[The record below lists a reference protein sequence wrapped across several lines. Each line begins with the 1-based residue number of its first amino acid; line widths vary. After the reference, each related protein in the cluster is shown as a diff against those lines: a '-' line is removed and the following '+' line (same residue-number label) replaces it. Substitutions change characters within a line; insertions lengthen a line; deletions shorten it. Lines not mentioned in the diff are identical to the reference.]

1 MTALTIPLSLYVH
14 FPWCIQ
20 KCPYCDFNSHTL
32 RGELPEREYRTVL
45 LNDLQREL
53 ELSSGK
59 IQTIFFCGG
68 TPSLIDPDTIHGVIN
83 TVQSQNRLASTA
95 EITLEANPGSADTSR
110 FEGYRSAGVNRLSIG
125 IQSLNNSNLKNLG
138 RIHSSNQGIE
148 AIEIGRTAGFKN
160 INLDMMF
167 GLQNQ
172 THKSAKEDI
181 SALIALE
188 PEHISYY
195 QLTLE
200 PNTAFHNAPPKLP
213 YDDDIV
219 DMQDAGLALLAEH
232 QFERYEVSA
241 FAKKGYQSQHNLNYW
256 LFGDYI
262 AIGAGAHGKVTTQ
275 GEIIRYSKPR
285 HPKRYLEKPVPLRSD
300 VRLPDLQNTIFE
312 FLLNALRL
320 PNGFSETVFTQRT
333 GITLDKLTPR
343 LKRPISKGLISHQ
356 NGRVKTTS
364 TGFTYLNELLEYFL
378 PDE

>member
-1 MTALTIPLSLYVH
+1 MNAPTVPLSLYVH

-32 RGELPEREYRTVL
+32 RGELPELEYRSVL
-45 LNDLQREL
+45 LNDLNQEL

-59 IQTIFFCGG
+59 IQTIFFGGG
-68 TPSLIDPDTIHGVIN
+68 TPSLIDPDTIHGVIE
-83 TVQSQNRLASTA
+83 TVKRQNRLASNA

-110 FEGYRSAGVNRLSIG
+110 FEGYRAAGVNRLSIG

-138 RIHSSNQGIE
+138 RIHSSNQGLE
-148 AIEIGRTAGFKN
+148 AIAIGRTAGFDN

-172 THKSAKEDI
+172 THKSAFEDI
-181 SALIALE
+181 SALIGLE

-200 PNTAFHNAPPKLP
+200 PNTAFHNSPPKLP
-213 YDDDIV
+213 LDDDIV
-219 DMQDAGLALLAEH
+219 DMQDAGLSLLAEH

-241 FAKKGYQSQHNLNYW
+241 FAKEGHQSRHNLNYW

-262 AIGAGAHGKVTTQ
+262 AIGAGAHGKVTTN
-275 GEIIRYSKPR
+275 GEILRYSKPR
-285 HPKRYLEKPVPLRSD
+285 HPKRYLEKPIPPRSD
-300 VRLPDLQNTIFE
+300 VRRPDVENTIFE

-333 GITLDKLTPR
+333 GITLNELTPR
-343 LKRPISKGLISHQ
+343 LQRPINKGLITHQ
-356 NGRVKTTS
+356 NGCIKTTS

>member
-59 IQTIFFCGG
+59 IQTIFFGGG

-172 THKSAKEDI
+172 T
-181 SALIALE
+181 
-188 PEHISYY
+188 
-195 QLTLE
+195 
-200 PNTAFHNAPPKLP
+200 
-213 YDDDIV
+213 
-219 DMQDAGLALLAEH
+219 G
-232 QFERYEVSA
+232 
-241 FAKKGYQSQHNLNYW
+241 
-256 LFGDYI
+256 
-262 AIGAGAHGKVTTQ
+262 
-275 GEIIRYSKPR
+275 
-285 HPKRYLEKPVPLRSD
+285 
-300 VRLPDLQNTIFE
+300 
-312 FLLNALRL
+312 
-320 PNGFSETVFTQRT
+320 
-333 GITLDKLTPR
+333 
-343 LKRPISKGLISHQ
+343 
-356 NGRVKTTS
+356 
-364 TGFTYLNELLEYFL
+364 
-378 PDE
+378 